1 MNFKTLSLLLLISS
15 IVMISCSDPVDLN
28 IVKLN
33 VGDDFQAANNTHESG
48 TTFIVKSGIHEEQ
61 QVLDPKFGN
70 IWIGEPG
77 AVMDGKDTTLN
88 AFSGTANF
96 VTIEGIEIRNYVDN
110 GIFFKRGH
118 NINLSGLFIRDT
130 GSGSGNQNG
139 AIRLYQVR
147 DVRITDSRMYQ
158 VTAGALLTRC
168 RGPILIHNNGGVNI
182 GRNFV
187 QLDKCIGS
195 DIEISQNRMERR
207 GSFLRKDA
215 EDVVDWISI
224 YRSSGTHSDPIKVI
238 NNRALGHGHD
248 PTGSFIMLGDE
259 GGKHQLAKTN
269 IGINP
274 GQVGIG
280 LSGGDNITVKRNYLI
295 TAPWEHSNVAI
306 YSANYTR
313 SEGCGSHL
321 IKENRSYWYSNS
333 SVQNNIWKDDSC
345 GTEILNNIY
354 PDISLSDLVWT
365 PLDF

>member
-1 MNFKTLSLLLLISS
+1 MIYKKLFLPLLVSAL
-15 IVMISCSDPVDLN
+15 VMISCSDSVNLN

-33 VGDDFQAANNTHESG
+33 IGDDFQIANDTHESG
-48 TTFIVKSGIHEEQ
+48 TTFIVRRGIHKEQ

-110 GIFFKRGH
+110 GIFFKRGQ

-130 GSGSGNQNG
+130 GSGDGNQNG

-147 DVRITDSRMYQ
+147 NVRITDSRIYQ

-168 RGPILIHNNGGVNI
+168 RGPIYIHNNGGVNI

-195 DIEISQNRMERR
+195 DIEISNNRMERR
-207 GSFLRKDA
+207 GTYLRGAA

-224 YRSSGTHSDPIKVI
+224 YQSSGTRSDPIKVT

-259 GGKHQLAKTN
+259 GGKHQLAESN

-280 LSGGDNITVKRNYLI
+280 LSGGDNITVQKNYLI
-295 TAPWEHSNVAI
+295 STPWEHSNVAI

-313 SEGCGSHL
+313 SDGCGSHL
-321 IKENRSYWYSNS
+321 IQENRSYWYSHTL
-333 SVQNNIWKDDSC
+333 VQNNIWKDDSC
-345 GTEILNNIY
+345 GTEILDNIY
-354 PDISLSDLVWT
+354 PDLSLGDLVWA